1 MIKLPHIITLMLWAF
16 GLVNL
21 FEPFNGLL
29 GLIASFVFYLLLI
42 AHIVEI
48 FIFNNK
54 IKSHSTSYP
63 YGLFMTLL
71 YGVIYLNSLDKK

>member
-29 GLIASFVFYLLLI
+29 GLIASLVFYLLLI

-48 FIFNNK
+48 FIFNKK
-54 IKSHSTSYP
+54 IKSYSLSYP

-71 YGVIYLNSLDKK
+71 YGVIYLNTLDKK

>member
-42 AHIVEI
+42 AHIAEI

-54 IKSHSTSYP
+54 IKSHSNSYP

-71 YGVIYLNSLDKK
+71 YGVIYLNTLDKK

>member
-54 IKSHSTSYP
+54 IKSHSPHIHTA
-63 YGLFMTLL
+63 
-71 YGVIYLNSLDKK
+71 YL

>member
-42 AHIVEI
+42 AHIAEI

-54 IKSHSTSYP
+54 LCHIT
-63 YGLFMTLL
+63 
-71 YGVIYLNSLDKK
+71 